1 MVGLA
6 GGEVASAVERPF
18 GHGSYPILGNPHY
31 HQAHDVL
38 ETISQPLVAEVS
50 KTTLATLMLLASAPS
65 RVANLKVERAGAAAA
80 IRAVVVA
87 VSTATNHTCRR
98 QTSHTIARVAL
109 NITAPI
115 TL

>member
-1 MVGLA
+1 MTTDVRAPSSPIYLA
-6 GGEVASAVERPF
+6 GEFVETANALEIRNPAD
-18 GHGSYPILGNPHY
+18 GSLVGSTF
-31 HQAHDVL
+31 QAGADEL
-38 ETISQPLVAEVS
+38 
-50 KTTLATLMLLASAPS
+50 
-65 RVANLKVERAGAAAA
+65 ERATVADASNTAA